1 MGEPPSF
8 IFIDAAP
15 FAKGALSM
23 AVGLTLSSV
32 YIIITCHET
41 VGKLHAMGTVFEGL
55 PDVRQPKWDHPTLAF
70 PKTRNFME

>member
-1 MGEPPSF
+1 
-8 IFIDAAP
+8 
-15 FAKGALSM
+15 M